1 MKGFFKENKAEVILA
16 VIGMAA
22 GIASLIM
29 TLAVFLFVMWMTS
42 PQKVS
47 GEVNSFTAKT
57 RETLR
62 ELIDSE
68 MLEEPYKLI
77 ERIVE
82 KELEA
87 FFKQENKKM
96 YPVLQKMSK
105 DPYIDIIYGRY
116 RDDMSMTEIAEQLEI
131 DKTTA
136 YRHKKRLIVQIYD
149 ELNRTQRKGR
159 V

>member
-1 MKGFFKENKAEVILA
+1 MERRVVKQIV
-16 VIGMAA
+16 
-22 GIASLIM
+22 
-29 TLAVFLFVMWMTS
+29 
-42 PQKVS
+42 
-47 GEVNSFTAKT
+47 

-96 YPVLQKMSK
+96 YPVLQKMSN

-116 RDDMSMTEIAEQLEI
+116 RDDMSMSEIAEQLEI

-149 ELNRTQRKGR
+149 KLNRTQRKGR

>member
-1 MKGFFKENKAEVILA
+1 MERRVVKQIV
-16 VIGMAA
+16 
-22 GIASLIM
+22 
-29 TLAVFLFVMWMTS
+29 
-42 PQKVS
+42 
-47 GEVNSFTAKT
+47 

-96 YPVLQKMSK
+96 YQSF
-105 DPYIDIIYGRY
+105 R
-116 RDDMSMTEIAEQLEI
+116 R
-131 DKTTA
+131 
-136 YRHKKRLIVQIYD
+136 
-149 ELNRTQRKGR
+149 
-159 V
+159 

>member
-1 MKGFFKENKAEVILA
+1 MERRA
-16 VIGMAA
+16 VKQI
-22 GIASLIM
+22 
-29 TLAVFLFVMWMTS
+29 V
-42 PQKVS
+42 
-47 GEVNSFTAKT
+47 

-68 MLEEPYKLI
+68 MMEEPYKLI

-96 YPVLQKMSK
+96 YPVLQKMSN

-159 V
+159 A